1 MTWRPVVWIRFA
13 DIVQPVEIVEK
24 VQALTLDLGYHYD
37 LQVEPVDLAFTAS
50 PVTRGHLL
58 EGGFDYRAS
67 APCARCLK
75 PVPLSGHARFSLEYR
90 PANTAPEEEDVD
102 ASGEEPEVVY
112 HDEETL
118 QLEDLVSQQM
128 YLEVPEKLLC
138 KEDCR
143 GLCPSCGAD
152 LNEGLCGCPPAADPR
167 WSGLT
172 PLSPPEK
179 ES

>member
-1 MTWRPVVWIRFA
+1 MWIRFS

-37 LQVEPVDLAFTAS
+37 LQVEPVELRFMVQ
-50 PVTRGHLL
+50 PVPSGHLL
-58 EGGFDYRAS
+58 EGGFEYAAS

-75 PVPLSGHARFSLEYR
+75 PVPFSGKARFNLEYR
-90 PANTAPEEEDVD
+90 PARVAPEEEDVEAPED
-102 ASGEEPEVVY
+102 EPEIVY
-112 HDEETL
+112 YEEETL
-118 QLEDLVSQQM
+118 KMEDLVSQQM
-128 YLEVPEKLLC
+128 YLEVPDKLLC

-152 LNEGLCGCPPAADPR
+152 LNERLCGCAPAVDPR
-167 WSGLT
+167 WAALN
-172 PLSPPEK
+172 PLPPPEK